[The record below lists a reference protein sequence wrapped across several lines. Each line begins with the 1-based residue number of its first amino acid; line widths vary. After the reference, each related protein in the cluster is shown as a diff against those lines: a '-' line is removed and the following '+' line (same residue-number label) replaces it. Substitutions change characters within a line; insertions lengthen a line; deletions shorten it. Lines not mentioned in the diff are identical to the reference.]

1 MIEPGLIVTVSLTL
15 VGAVVW
21 AVRIEGRVNGHQ
33 TLFEEREK
41 QFEDRHQEIQSRL
54 IRIEQKLD
62 REGQVNGH
70 TKSSLA

>member
-1 MIEPGLIVTVSLTL
+1 MIEPGLIATVSLAL

-41 QFEDRHQEIQSRL
+41 QFEDRHTEIQARL

-62 REGQVNGH
+62 RENGH
-70 TKSSLA
+70 PSKPTFA

>member
-1 MIEPGLIVTVSLTL
+1 MVEPGLIATLSLAA
-15 VGAVVW
+15 VGGVIW

-41 QFEDRHQEIQSRL
+41 QFEDRHEEIQARL

-62 REGQVNGH
+62 RDNGQRPH
-70 TKSSLA
+70 P